1 MTEATPALE
10 TRTVG
15 ARVGTAFIAFGVG
28 ILAAALGILP
38 WLIGGGTLPLQNLW
52 VADTPW
58 NDMPFALLPVSQ
70 YEATTIFVLLLM
82 GGVFAGL
89 AVHIIARRRTFAAW
103 PAALGLF
110 AVQLVAVVQSYTV
123 VSNGLGLTNSLDRR
137 TFVYFAGML
146 GGAIVAL
153 VVAQAAFWIASRRA
167 IGPVALAIGLAA
179 VPFAAWLSEATHSL
193 IGASGIPMPA
203 LTALH
208 WLPAVIAAAALVWCG
223 VRPAKRIAV
232 WVAVLVGVWVIPALF
247 TTIQYG
253 LGMRVLHG
261 DLREMASASGQ
272 VLPLALGEQLVPAL
286 VALALAVIGTVIVE
300 LVRRRNAAPVAE
312 PTPAP

>member
-70 YEATTIFVLLLM
+70 YAATAIFVLLLM

-89 AVHIIARRRTFAAW
+89 AVHIIARRGSFAAW

-179 VPFAAWLSEATHSL
+179 VPFAAWLSEAAHSL

-208 WLPAVIAAAALVWCG
+208 WLPAVIARHGWSG
-223 VRPAKRIAV
+223 RRPR
-232 WVAVLVGVWVIPALF
+232 P
-247 TTIQYG
+247 
-253 LGMRVLHG
+253 
-261 DLREMASASGQ
+261 
-272 VLPLALGEQLVPAL
+272 
-286 VALALAVIGTVIVE
+286 
-300 LVRRRNAAPVAE
+300 
-312 PTPAP
+312 

>member
-1 MTEATPALE
+1 MTEATPVRDGNS
-10 TRTVG
+10 TRE
-15 ARVGTAFIAFGVG
+15 RVGSSFIAFGVG
-28 ILAAALGILP
+28 ILAGALGILP

-52 VADTPW
+52 VADTMPH
-58 NDMPFALLPVSQ
+58 DMPFALLPVSQ

-89 AVHIIARRRTFAAW
+89 AVHVIARRRSFAAW

-110 AVQLVAVVQSYTV
+110 VVQVVAVVQSYTV
-123 VSNGLGLTNSLDRR
+123 VSNGLGLTDSLDRR

-179 VPFAAWLSEATHSL
+179 VPFAAWLSEAARSL
-193 IGASGIPMPA
+193 IGPSGIPMPA
-203 LTALH
+203 LTVLH
-208 WLPAVIAAAALVWCG
+208 WLPAVVAAAALVWCG
-223 VRPAKRIAV
+223 LRPPRRIAV
-232 WVAVLVGVWVIPALF
+232 WVAVLAGVWVIPALF

-253 LGMRVLHG
+253 LGMRVLQG

-272 VLPLALGEQLVPAL
+272 VLPLALGEQFAPTL
-286 VALALAVIGTVIVE
+286 VALALAVVGTAIVE
-300 LVRRRNAAPVAE
+300 FVRRRNSTAVTA
-312 PTPAP
+312 PTPVP